1 MIDGTALMALA
12 QACGLY
18 QWRRDQCPQAQLV
31 AECGNHIAICRE
43 PTLELDD
50 PMPNIEAEANLIAA
64 CHPEAMHALGVE
76 LVANRRDLDLV
87 WSLVELLV
95 EDLASAHPS
104 AQHRLARVLQSCTSE
119 QATIVRTL
127 AQPRLEGATT

>member
-1 MIDGTALMALA
+1 VIDGNALISLA

-18 QWRRDQCPQAQLV
+18 QWRRDTCPQAQLV
-31 AECGNHIAICRE
+31 AEVGNVASICRE
-43 PTLELDD
+43 PTLPLEDD
-50 PMPNIEAEANLIAA
+50 ALNIEAEANLIAA
-64 CHPEAMHALGVE
+64 CHPQAMHELGVE

-95 EDLASAHPS
+95 EEVASAHPS
-104 AQHRLARVLQSCTSE
+104 AQHRLARLLQSCTAE

-127 AQPRLEGATT
+127 AEPRLTG